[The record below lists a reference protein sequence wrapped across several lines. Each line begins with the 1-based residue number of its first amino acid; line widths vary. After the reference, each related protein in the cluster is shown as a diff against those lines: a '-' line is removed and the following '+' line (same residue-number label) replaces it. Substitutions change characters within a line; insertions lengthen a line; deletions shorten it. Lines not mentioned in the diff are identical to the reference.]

1 MRWLCL
7 DPGEKRTGV
16 AVSSPEG
23 TFAIPLV
30 VLEHD
35 PDGPVPGLVRGLM
48 EEHRADGLV
57 IGLPLNMDGTMSSR
71 TVAVVR
77 FARGIA
83 ANFGVTLE
91 TPDGLSMPEGDE
103 GLADDP
109 VSGAGGTAPRI
120 VLWDERLT
128 SWEAQRMRDRGEPER
143 RRKGAKKRPLDA
155 HAAAVILQSYLD
167 AQPQQGGKTHTC
179 DSSEGFAD

>member
-23 TFAIPLV
+23 TFAIPLM

-35 PDGPVPGLVRGLM
+35 LDGPTPGLVRGLL

-71 TVAVVR
+71 TIAVVR
-77 FARGIA
+77 FARHLA
-83 ANFGVTLE
+83 VCFGAVLE
-91 TPDGLSMPEGDE
+91 TPDGLSMPEEDE
-103 GLADDP
+103 GLADGP
-109 VSGAGGTAPRI
+109 VPNTGVTAPRI

-128 SWEAQRMRDRGEPER
+128 SWEAQRVRGGGEPER

-167 AQPQQGGKTHTC
+167 AQPQWNGATG
-179 DSSEGFAD
+179 SELPEH